1 MAQREQSG
9 VTFQRMKMFGRL
21 EVDPV
26 LATFVE
32 DELTPCSGVTAA
44 EFWVAL
50 EAIVADLGPRNAA
63 LLARRDE
70 LQAKIDSWHIA
81 NRQNHDSDAYIEF
94 LREIGYLQEPPTEF
108 SITTTGVDPEITS
121 IAGPQL
127 VVPLDNSRYALNA
140 ANARWGSFYDALYGT
155 DVISDEGGA
164 QAGTSYNPVR
174 GNKVIANGRAFLDR
188 HAPLATG
195 SHADATAY
203 TITDGELTV
212 TLADQPTAAP
222 ATPTKG
228 TAAPATPGK
237 NTLADPSQ
245 LVGYKGEPDAPSS
258 VLLQKHGLH
267 LSIEIDRTA
276 DIGRDDPAGI
286 NDITLEAAVT
296 AIMDCEDS
304 VSAVDAED
312 KVVVYRNW
320 LGLMKGTLTRT
331 FRKGDQTINRRLN
344 NDRVFTAPDGSSL
357 VLPGR
362 ALMLVRNAGHHL
374 RTDAVTYNGEPIFE
388 TVLDAMVTALAAK
401 HDLINNSTH
410 RNSHTGSIY
419 IVKPKLH
426 GPDEVALACELFSR
440 VEDALELERH
450 TIKMGIMDEERRTSL
465 NLAAAI
471 ERAKERVVFINTGF
485 LDRTGDEIHTDME
498 AGPLLP
504 KNEMKGARWLPAYED
519 SNVDTG
525 LACGMAKRAQIG
537 KGMWAQPSNMAAML
551 ADKIDHPNA
560 GASCAWVPSPTAA
573 TLHATHYF
581 EVDVAARQS
590 ELSSRP
596 LHSVEDLTAIPL
608 LNRKLSAQ
616 DIQLELD
623 NNAQSILGYI
633 VRWVGIGVGCSTV
646 PDIHDVG
653 LMEDLATLRISSQH
667 VANWLHHGVLSE
679 AQVRESMTRMA
690 AQVDKQNS
698 DDPAYQPMAP
708 DPDNSIPFQAALS
721 LVLEGRNEPNG
732 YTERIL
738 RHHRRLMKARGSAT
752 AAEASAIEASA
763 IETVPARGS
772 AGTP

>member
-1 MAQREQSG
+1 MARLERSG
-9 VTFQRMKMFGRL
+9 VTFQRMKKFGRL
-21 EVDPV
+21 EVDAV
-26 LATFVE
+26 LARFVE
-32 DELTPCSGVTAA
+32 DELAPCSGVTAA
-44 EFWVAL
+44 EFWGGL
-50 EAIVADLGPRNAA
+50 EAIVADLGPRNTA

-81 NRQNHDSDAYIEF
+81 NRQNHDSSAYIEF
-94 LREIGYLQEPPTEF
+94 LREIGYLQEPPTGF

-140 ANARWGSFYDALYGT
+140 ANARWGSFYDALYGA

-164 QAGTSYNPVR
+164 QAGTSYDPVR
-174 GNKVIANGRAFLDR
+174 GNKVIAYARAFLDR

-195 SHADATAY
+195 SHTDATAY
-203 TITDGELTV
+203 TITNGDLTV
-212 TLADQPTAAP
+212 TLAGQASAAP
-222 ATPTKG
+222 TTHGKG
-228 TAAPATPGK
+228 SAAPTTPGES
-237 NTLADPSQ
+237 TLTDPAQ
-245 LVGYKGEPDAPSS
+245 LVGFTGDPGMPSS
-258 VLLQKHGLH
+258 VLLSKHGLH

-276 DIGRDDPAGI
+276 NIGRDDKAGI
-286 NDITLEAAVT
+286 NDIALEAAVT

-320 LGLMKGTLTRT
+320 LGLMKGTLTRSFDKDGRT
-331 FRKGDQTINRRLN
+331 VDRALNGDRT
-344 NDRVFTAPDGSSL
+344 FTAPDGSESS
-357 VLPGR
+357 LPGR
-362 ALMLVRNAGHHL
+362 ALMLVRNVGHHL
-374 RTDAVTYNGEPIFE
+374 RTDAVTYEGEPIFE
-388 TVLDAMVTALAAK
+388 TFLDAMVTSLAAK
-401 HDLINNSTH
+401 HDLANNGTH
-410 RNSHTGSIY
+410 RNSRSGSIY

-426 GPDEVALACELFSR
+426 GADEAALAGDLFGR
-440 VEDALELERH
+440 VEDALKLERH
-450 TIKMGIMDEERRTSL
+450 TLKMGIMDEERRTSL

-498 AGPLLP
+498 AGPVLP
-504 KNEMKGARWLPAYED
+504 KNEMKDARWLLAYED

-537 KGMWAQPSNMAAML
+537 KGMWAQPSNMAEML
-551 ADKIDHPNA
+551 AEKIGHPQA
-560 GASCAWVPSPTAA
+560 GASCSWVPSPTAA

-581 EVDVAARQS
+581 EVDVAARQG
-590 ELSSRP
+590 ELATRQP
-596 LHSVEDLTAIPL
+596 RILEDLTTIPL
-608 LNRKLSAQ
+608 LDRELSAHE
-616 DIQLELD
+616 IQIELD

-667 VANWLHHGVLSE
+667 VANWLHHGVLNE
-679 AQVRESMTRMA
+679 AQVRESMVRMA

-698 DDPAYQPMAP
+698 DDPSYQPMAP

-721 LVLEGRNEPNG
+721 LVLEGRDEPNG

-738 RHHRRLMKARGSAT
+738 RHHRRLMKAGA
-752 AAEASAIEASA
+752 
-763 IETVPARGS
+763 
-772 AGTP
+772 